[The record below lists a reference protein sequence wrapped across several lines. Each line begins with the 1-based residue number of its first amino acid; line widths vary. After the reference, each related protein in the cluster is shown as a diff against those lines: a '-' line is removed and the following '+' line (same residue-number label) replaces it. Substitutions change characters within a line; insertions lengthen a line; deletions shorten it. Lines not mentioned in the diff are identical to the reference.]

1 MRKKLYLLLCGVT
14 LMITACSFNDSQ
26 NVSDQENKQQLAVQE
41 KESYTA
47 RRYELPYTK
56 NSSEL
61 DRIQEMSIGISTT
74 EEGALEWYTVRTA
87 VKKKYREKYKK
98 CVAENQSIDPQWY
111 SYYIMCYSLDD
122 FGKWEQQMYEY
133 QGDAK
138 KMRNQFAKGK
148 VFRGED
154 EKTYLFL
161 LFCDDQEDSRKY
173 GIELFNLENNQWKQ
187 CFETSYIQDGTE
199 NLYPINCYV
208 DANSKI
214 FLPLLNSKIKIFNL
228 KTGEEDSND
237 YEFQTQTP
245 TSVFYDG
252 KLALYN
258 PTSSEIIILTL
269 DDFQE
274 AGKITNTDSKAVLYS
289 YVAYAD
295 SEIWLA
301 TNNGI
306 YKAGLTDEEFVQI
319 SDYSELETVSMD
331 RSIIYDFTVGENGM
345 IYLHYMQEDGSEGLV
360 VVKKNED
367 L

>member
-1 MRKKLYLLLCGVT
+1 M
-14 LMITACSFNDSQ
+14 NSQ
-26 NVSDQENKQQLAVQE
+26 
-41 KESYTA
+41 
-47 RRYELPYTK
+47 
-56 NSSEL
+56 
-61 DRIQEMSIGISTT
+61 
-74 EEGALEWYTVRTA
+74 
-87 VKKKYREKYKK
+87 
-98 CVAENQSIDPQWY
+98 
-111 SYYIMCYSLDD
+111 
-122 FGKWEQQMYEY
+122 
-133 QGDAK
+133 
-138 KMRNQFAKGK
+138 
-148 VFRGED
+148 
-154 EKTYLFL
+154 
-161 LFCDDQEDSRKY
+161 
-173 GIELFNLENNQWKQ
+173 
-187 CFETSYIQDGTE
+187 
-199 NLYPINCYV
+199 
-208 DANSKI
+208 
-214 FLPLLNSKIKIFNL
+214 IKIFNL

-258 PTSSEIIILTL
+258 PTSSEITILTL

-274 AGKITNTDSKAVLYS
+274 AGKITNTDSKAILYS

-295 SEIWLA
+295 SAIWLA